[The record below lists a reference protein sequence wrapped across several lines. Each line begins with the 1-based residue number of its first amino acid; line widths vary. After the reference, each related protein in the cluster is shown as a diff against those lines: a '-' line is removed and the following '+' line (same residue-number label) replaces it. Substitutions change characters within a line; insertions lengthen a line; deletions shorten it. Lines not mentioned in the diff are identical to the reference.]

1 MKPYPS
7 PPSRF
12 RLADD
17 RAELARLKRL
27 TGLDYAQVPESL
39 LQPLQDRK
47 EEDAAD
53 ARPVTL
59 TAPR

>member
-1 MKPYPS
+1 MKPDPS
-7 PPSRF
+7 PSSRF

-27 TGLDYAQVPESL
+27 TGLDYEQVPESL
-39 LQPLQDRK
+39 LQPPQDRTK
-47 EEDAAD
+47 GGAAD
-53 ARPVTL
+53 ARPVML